1 MGIRTRLVL
10 ATLGLLVV
18 GVVAAEALAHPSFA
32 AGALTVT
39 VIGAF
44 GAALLVFL
52 GATLPLERGLRSL
65 SRAAQRLAAG
75 DADVYVPTGRGEM
88 GELGKAFAQLAADL
102 SRRSATLRH
111 ERDLMG
117 GILEGMQDGV
127 LLLDEDGRVALVN
140 PSLRRTLLLPAEVV
154 GKPPLEVIRHAE
166 LQDLIARARD
176 QEEPIVGEIEIAG
189 IKPRRLLVQVSHLI
203 NRPRMLLLV
212 FLDVT
217 QIRRLESM
225 RRDFVANVSHELRT
239 PVSAVRSAAET
250 LLVGALDDPKAA
262 RMFVDIIDRNGERLQ
277 QLIEDLLDLSR
288 IESRELRLH
297 LEPLDLAQ
305 VAEHSADLLR
315 EKAEKRKH
323 QIIVRLPDDLPR
335 ALADRRGLEQVL
347 ANLIDNA
354 IKYCPDGARITA
366 RGAEVNGKIE
376 IAIEDTG
383 PGIEERHLPRLF
395 ERFYRV
401 DPGRSRDMGGTGLGL
416 SIVKH
421 VVEAMGGE
429 VGVESKFGLGT
440 TFWVRLPR
448 APAAV
453 PSSDPSAAPPD
464 AA

>member
-1 MGIRTRLVL
+1 MGIRTRLVVASL
-10 ATLGLLVV
+10 ALLII
-18 GVVAAEALAHPSFA
+18 GMVAAEALADPRYT
-32 AGALTVT
+32 GLALTCAAMGGVG
-39 VIGAF
+39 V
-44 GAALLVFL
+44 ALLVFL
-52 GATLPLERGLRSL
+52 GATLPLTRGLRAL
-65 SRAAQRLAAG
+65 THAAQRLAGG
-75 DADVYVPTGRGEM
+75 DADVQVPHGRGEI

-102 SRRSATLRH
+102 SRRSATMRH

-140 PSLRRTLLLPAEVV
+140 PSLRRTLFLPTEVV

-166 LQDLIARARD
+166 LQELIARARK
-176 QEEPIVGEIEIAG
+176 EREPIVSEIEIAG
-189 IKPRRLLVQVSHLI
+189 LKPRRLLVQVSHLI

-239 PVSAVRSAAET
+239 PVSAIRSAAET
-250 LLVGALDDPKAA
+250 LLVGALADPAA
-262 RMFVDIIDRNGERLQ
+262 AKMFVDIIDRNGARLQ

-288 IESRELRLH
+288 IESRELRLQ
-297 LEPLDLAQ
+297 LEPIDLAEM
-305 VAEHSADLLR
+305 AEHSAGLLR
-315 EKAEKRKH
+315 EKAEKRRH
-323 QIIVRLPDDLPR
+323 QILVRVPDGLPR

-366 RGAEVNGKIE
+366 RGTEVEDNKVE

-383 PGIEERHLPRLF
+383 PGIEERHLARLF
-395 ERFYRV
+395 ERFYRI

-421 VVEAMGGE
+421 VVEAMGGQ
-429 VGVESKFGLGT
+429 VGVSSKFGLGT
-440 TFWVRLPR
+440 TFWVRLPK
-448 APAAV
+448 APVASSAV
-453 PSSDPSAAPPD
+453 AKS
-464 AA
+464 